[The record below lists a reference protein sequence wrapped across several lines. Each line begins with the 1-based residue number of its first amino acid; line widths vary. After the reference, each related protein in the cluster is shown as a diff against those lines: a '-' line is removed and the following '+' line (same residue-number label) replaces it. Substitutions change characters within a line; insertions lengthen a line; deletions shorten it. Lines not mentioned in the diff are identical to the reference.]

1 MFYFIFNYI
10 VLIIMTY
17 QEQLEIEK
25 LNKEII
31 NNIINTVPKEDFI
44 DFYINHTRSETCEK
58 FNLRNTK
65 QLVKV
70 LKLFN
75 YDFSTKKPSKFKGKK
90 SPRSH
95 ASYINGGKKS
105 AETQKANWKSKTDNE
120 KAVWSEKQK
129 IAHETESFKTKIKAA
144 NEAYRAT
151 LTTEQKEL
159 LKNKKSVSNK
169 ATWLSNK
176 EEILEKAYNTKSKNK
191 SWNSSTPEDKFYEYL
206 VEKFSK
212 NDIIRQYSTD
222 KRYPFNCD
230 FYIKSLD
237 LFIELNFS
245 WTHGGHRFD
254 ISSQEDLKKLKEW
267 QEKALTSDYYKN
279 AIETWVVRDQ
289 KKYKAAKENNLNY
302 LVFYNESEI
311 NI

>member
-44 DFYINHTRSETCEK
+44 NFYINHTRSETCEK

-90 SPRSH
+90 SPRNH
-95 ASYINGGKKS
+95 VSYINGGKKS

-120 KAVWSEKQK
+120 KAAWSEKQK
-129 IAHETESFKTKIKAA
+129 RAHETESFKTKIKAA
-144 NEAYRAT
+144 NETYRAT
-151 LTTEQKEL
+151 LTIEQKEL
-159 LKNKKSVSNK
+159 LKNKKSASNK

-191 SWNSSTPEDKFYEYL
+191 SWNTSTPEDKYYGYL
-206 VEKFSK
+206 CSK
-212 NDIIRQYSTD
+212 YGAADIVRQYKD
-222 KRYPFNCD
+222 DRYPFACD
-230 FYIKSLD
+230 FYIKSED
-237 LFIELNFS
+237 LFIELNLN
-245 WTHGGHRFD
+245 WTHGGHKFD
-254 ISSQEDLKKLKEW
+254 ANSQEDLKKLADW

-289 KKYKAAKENNLNY
+289 KKYEIAKLNNLNY

>member
-1 MFYFIFNYI
+1 
-10 VLIIMTY
+10 MTY

-75 YDFSTKKPSKFKGKK
+75 YDFSTKKPSKFRGKK

-95 ASYINGGKKS
+95 ASYINSGKKS
-105 AETQKANWKSKTDNE
+105 AETQKANWKSKTDSE
-120 KAVWSEKQK
+120 KAAWSEKQK
-129 IAHETESFKTKIKAA
+129 RAHETESFKTRIKAA

-159 LKNKKSVSNK
+159 LKNKKSASNK
-169 ATWLSNK
+169 ATWLSSK

-191 SWNSSTPEDKFYEYL
+191 SWNTSTPEDKYYGYL
-206 VEKFSK
+206 CSK
-212 NDIIRQYSTD
+212 YGAADIVRQYKD
-222 KRYPFNCD
+222 DRYPFACD
-230 FYIKSLD
+230 FYIKSED

-245 WTHGGHRFD
+245 WTHDGHRFD
-254 ISSQEDLKKLKEW
+254 INSQEDLKKLE
-267 QEKALTSDYYKN
+267 D
-279 AIETWVVRDQ
+279 
-289 KKYKAAKENNLNY
+289 
-302 LVFYNESEI
+302 
-311 NI
+311 

>member
-1 MFYFIFNYI
+1 
-10 VLIIMTY
+10 MTY

-95 ASYINGGKKS
+95 ASYINSGKKS

-120 KAVWSEKQK
+120 KAAWSEKQK

-144 NEAYRAT
+144 KEAYRAT

-159 LKNKKSVSNK
+159 LKNKKSASNK

-191 SWNSSTPEDKFYEYL
+191 SWNSSTPEDKYYGYL
-206 VEKFSK
+206 CSK
-212 NDIIRQYSTD
+212 YGAADIVRQYKD
-222 KRYPFNCD
+222 DRYPFACD
-230 FYIKSLD
+230 FYIKSED
-237 LFIELNFS
+237 LFIELNLN
-245 WTHGGHRFD
+245 WTHGCHRYNHENRAD
-254 ISSQEDLKKLKEW
+254 VIIAKTW
-267 QEKALTSDYYKN
+267 AEKA
-279 AIETWVVRDQ
+279 
-289 KKYKAAKENNLNY
+289 KKSKFYAKALDVWTVKDPEKFKKAEENNLNY
-302 LVFYNESEI
+302 IVYYSEDELYKD
-311 NI
+311 